1 MSVGERGGATGSA
14 SSPPRAHVRPT
25 GHLATR
31 FVGPAVIVGLGALLA
46 WGPFKWPCPLMTV
59 LGVPCPTCG
68 MTRAV
73 RLAIHG
79 DVAAATAM
87 HPLWAPVLAA
97 LAVVIAI
104 EVAGFARAGAWGAS
118 ASHAWVRRG
127 APMVVG
133 ALVVVWLARFAGA
146 LGGPVA
152 AP

>member
-1 MSVGERGGATGSA
+1 MSVAEHGGAREGA
-14 SSPPRAHVRPT
+14 SPLCPRARSFRHR
-25 GHLATR
+25 ATR
-31 FVGPAVIVGLGALLA
+31 FAGPAVVVGAGALLA

-73 RLAIHG
+73 RLAMHG
-79 DVAAATAM
+79 DLAAATAM
-87 HPLWAPVLAA
+87 HPLWAPVVAA
-97 LAVVIAI
+97 LVVVLAI
-104 EVAGFARAGAWGAS
+104 EIAGFARVGAWGAS

-127 APMVVG
+127 APFVVG